1 MRYLILSD
9 IHSNDEA
16 LAAVLS
22 RVRRKRFDR
31 VVVLGDFVGYGANP
45 NQVIDRIRNIRK
57 EKVVIRGN
65 HDKVV
70 CGLESGDLFNP
81 VALKA
86 ARWTTEKLTPRN
98 RRFLE
103 ALPLGPATVD
113 GAFAICH
120 GSPRDEDAY
129 IFTDYDAYLNFRELE
144 ANVCFF
150 GHSHIPCVF
159 TLEPHGI
166 LVELVKAERVRYP
179 LKKGDALPHQPGLD
193 RTAAGPQRRGVLRD
207 LRLDGPRRAL
217 RPRRLPGGEDA
228 RQDLQGGAA
237 AHPRR
242 SAARRSVG
250 KRTAD
255 RRTADGPAAHL

>member
-1 MRYLILSD
+1 MRYLILSY

-16 LAAVLS
+16 LAAVLA

-31 VVVLGDFVGYGANP
+31 VVVLGDFVGYGASP
-45 NQVIDRIRNIRK
+45 NQVIDRIRALRK
-57 EKVVIRGN
+57 EKVMIRGN

-98 RRFLE
+98 RKFLE
-103 ALPLGPATVD
+103 SLPIGPRAVE

-129 IFTDYDAYLNFRELE
+129 IFTDYDAYLNFREMSDS
-144 ANVCFF
+144 VCFF

-159 TLEPHGI
+159 TLEEHGI
-166 LVELVKAERVRYP
+166 LVELVKDGRVKYP
-179 LKKGDALPHQPGLD
+179 LEEGRRYLINPGSIGQPRDRNAAAAYAIYDAEARVVHFDRVPYAAEKTREKIHRAGLPHILGD
-193 RTAAGPQRRGVLRD
+193 RLLV
-207 LRLDGPRRAL
+207 
-217 RPRRLPGGEDA
+217 
-228 RQDLQGGAA
+228 GA
-237 AHPRR
+237 
-242 SAARRSVG
+242 
-250 KRTAD
+250 
-255 RRTADGPAAHL
+255 